1 MKKNAELRRKLLPLL
16 IAGCFGAGQALAN
29 PFGAQV
35 VNGQVSIAGQ
45 GNVLTVTNSPGAII
59 NWQSFSIGAGEL
71 TKFVQQGASSTVL
84 NRIVGQDPSQI
95 LGALQSNGRVLLINP
110 NGILFGQGA
119 QVNVGGL
126 VASTLNISNE
136 DFLAGRMKFQ
146 AGDKAG
152 NLQNQGS
159 ITSASGGQI
168 YLIAP
173 NVENS
178 GILTSP
184 KGEVVLAA
192 GRSVHLVD
200 SANPDLHVVVSAPD
214 NQAIN
219 LGQVVAESGNVG
231 IYGALVK
238 QRGLVSA
245 NSAVVGENGKIVF
258 KASKDALLEAGSQT
272 TATGAGTGGT
282 IHVLGER
289 VGLTGNARV
298 DASGQAGGGT
308 VLVGGDYQGKNAAV
322 TNAKQTILGRD
333 AEIRADAGTQGNGGK
348 VIVWSDELTRAYG
361 TISAKGGVQG
371 GDGGFVEVSGKQR
384 LNFDATV
391 DISAPKGKAGSL
403 LLDPRDIIVQGGTT
417 GASGDS
423 ALINDNFVDSADAD
437 AVTDITISEGKLESL
452 VGNITLQ
459 ASQDV
464 KFETFSDGNLYLSN
478 VTNGSTFSILAGRDI
493 ISQDPVTNDAIST
506 AGGAIN
512 FTASTGQI
520 NLGGSLNSNGGQITL
535 NAGTTLAVGA
545 ISSTDGASAGNITL
559 TSGGPM
565 MLGRIGGINANASA
579 PGDVRLTSGGAIS
592 ILNDNNI
599 RANRLKVIA
608 AGGIDD
614 GTGGHAY
621 TDVSSLN
628 AYNSGSGDIF
638 LYNLKGLAIDDIDS
652 TGYGIKQEL
661 GGQNIHVLAN
671 GNVTINAPVSTD
683 NGTLTVY
690 GEGAVSNLTSLT
702 SSGDLNIIANSGNIL
717 NSSSGTITA
726 TNGSAQLTAVS
737 GFLQN
742 LGNVT
747 ATNGVI
753 SFSAALGIDHYGTAS
768 SIGGGLVM
776 MHVTNAE
783 AMLYTDAA
791 SQIVNVAGSTVLTAD
806 KMDLNGTI
814 NSSGGHAVLAPASS
828 IAIDVGTVSTNN
840 TTFTLEL
847 SNGELNRI
855 TADKL
860 IIGDNTTSGPITIKS
875 FVGGGAGGALQNIS
889 TLLSLSSAGA
899 ITQDANALIGGPA
912 IEAIGSS
919 VTLMEANPTGVVS
932 GAATAG
938 DFQYRSVN
946 QITLSYGALGTGIT
960 VPFSNAIRLES
971 DTGINQWFGGPVIG
985 GHLVVKTPGPVY
997 LDDPANNVSKISA
1010 DLYVGGT
1017 GTGSFAM
1024 RNSGNVAVESSTY
1037 GINGITT
1044 NNTDVEISV
1053 PSLSFTIT
1061 ENQPITTGAG
1071 VKTLRYDG
1079 LLGGVS
1085 TTTSTTS
1092 TSTTSTSSTS
1102 TSSTSTSSTSTTST
1116 STSSIGS
1123 TTTTGVSTT
1132 TTAGGTT
1139 STIAMATT
1147 TTTTG
1152 GTTTTTLPQ
1161 SDLSEIV
1168 VEKSTNI
1175 IVSGGSAVAPDSG
1188 KTTQEKEQKTSRSND
1203 VIVRENQSGASK
1215 DEVPQKLF
1223 CN

>member
-1 MKKNAELRRKLLPLL
+1 MKKNAALRRKLLPLL

-35 VNGQVSIAGQ
+35 INGQVSIASQ
-45 GNVLTVTNSPGAII
+45 GSVLTVTNSPGAII

-84 NRIVGQDPSQI
+84 NRIIGQDPSQI

-126 VASTLNISNE
+126 VASTLNISND

-146 AGDKAG
+146 AGDKAA
-152 NLQNQGS
+152 NLQNQGN
-159 ITSASGGQI
+159 ITSAAGGQI

-231 IYGALVK
+231 IYGALIK

-258 KASKDALLEAGSQT
+258 KASKDTSLEAGSLT

-289 VGLTGNARV
+289 VGLTGNAKV
-298 DASGQAGGGT
+298 DASGQTGGGT

-322 TNAKQTILGRD
+322 TNARQTVLGRD
-333 AEIRADAGTQGNGGK
+333 AEIRTDAGLQGNGGK

-391 DISAPKGKAGSL
+391 DLTAPKGKAGSL
-403 LLDPRDIIVQGGTT
+403 LLDPRDIIVQGGT
-417 GASGDS
+417 ASSGDF
-423 ALINDNFVDSADAD
+423 ALDNDNFVDGVDAD
-437 AVTDITISEGKLESL
+437 SVTDITISESKLESL
-452 VGNITLQ
+452 SGNITLQ

-520 NLGGSLNSNGGQITL
+520 DIGGSLNSFGGLITL
-535 NAGTTLAVGA
+535 NAATTLAVGA
-545 ISSTDGASAGNITL
+545 ISSTDGASAGNINL

-565 MLGRIGGINANASA
+565 TLGRIGGVDANASA
-579 PGDVRLTSGGAIS
+579 PGEVRLVSGGAIS
-592 ILNDNNI
+592 ILNSNSI
-599 RANRLKVIA
+599 RANRLKINA

-614 GTGGHAY
+614 GIGGHAY

-628 AYNSGSGDIF
+628 VYNSGSGDIF

-671 GNVTINAPVSTD
+671 GNFTINAPVSTD
-683 NGTLTVY
+683 NGSLSVY
-690 GEGAVSNLTSLT
+690 AEGMVTNSTSLT
-702 SSGDLNIIANSGNIL
+702 SSGDLSVVANSGNIMNL
-717 NSSSGTITA
+717 GAGSITA
-726 TNGSAQLTAVS
+726 TNGGAHLTAVS
-737 GFLQN
+737 GSIQN
-742 LGNVT
+742 LGNVS
-747 ATNGVI
+747 ATNGVTV
-753 SFSAALGIDHYGTAS
+753 FNAATGINHYGTAS
-768 SIGGGLVM
+768 SNGGGLVM
-776 MHVTNAE
+776 MSVSDAE
-783 AMLYTDAA
+783 GLLYTDAS
-791 SQIVNVAGSTVLTAD
+791 SQILNLSGTTMLAAD
-806 KMDLNGTI
+806 KMDLNGSI
-814 NSSGGHAVLAPASS
+814 NSSGGYVLLTPTSS
-828 IAIDVGTVSTNN
+828 IAIDVGTVNTNV
-840 TTFTLEL
+840 TTATLEL
-847 SNGELNRI
+847 SNDELNRI

-860 IIGDNTTSGPITIKS
+860 IIGDSTTSGPITLKS
-875 FVGGGAGGALQNIS
+875 SVGGGPGGALEHIS
-889 TLLSLSSAGA
+889 TLLSLNSAGA
-899 ITQDANALIGGPA
+899 ITQDANAVIGGPA
-912 IEAIGSS
+912 IEAVGSS
-919 VTLMEANPTGVVS
+919 VTLMEANPTGVIS
-932 GAATAG
+932 GEATAG

-946 QITLSYGALGTGIT
+946 LITMSYGSHSTGIT
-960 VPFSNAIRLES
+960 VPFDKTIRLES
-971 DTGINQWFGGPVIG
+971 DSLLGINQWFGSPVTG
-985 GHLVVKTPGPVY
+985 GHLVLKTPGPVY
-997 LDDPANNVSKISA
+997 LDSSANNVSKISA

-1017 GTGSFAM
+1017 GTGSFALL
-1024 RNSGNVAVESSTY
+1024 NSGNLAVESSVY

-1053 PSLSFTIT
+1053 PSLSFTIA
-1061 ENQPITTGAG
+1061 ENQPINTGGGAIN
-1071 VKTLRYDG
+1071 LRYDG

-1092 TSTTSTSSTS
+1092 TSTTSTS
-1102 TSSTSTSSTSTTST
+1102 TSSTSTTST
-1116 STSSIGS
+1116 
-1123 TTTTGVSTT
+1123 TGT
-1132 TTAGGTT
+1132 G
-1139 STIAMATT
+1139 ATT
-1147 TTTTG
+1147 TTTG
-1152 GTTTTTLPQ
+1152 ATTTTTLPD
-1161 SDLSEIV
+1161 SELSKVV
-1168 VEKSTNI
+1168 VENSTNV
-1175 IVSGGSAVAPDSG
+1175 IVSGSSTVAPDSS
-1188 KTTQEKEQKTSRSND
+1188 KTTQDKEQKTSGSND
-1203 VIVRENQSGASK
+1203 VIAREDQSETSK
-1215 DEVPQKLF
+1215 NEVAKKLY